1 MECKVSNSGTIN
13 HDESRGPK
21 PDGVKAGDF
30 GIAFDGGMIIEGWDG
45 VHHISG
51 TPPDNGTV
59 GGFTD
64 GYEFFTPMVIFV
76 IHMIVLEPGLGR
88 GLGFEEF
95 ELLLEIDEVRG
106 TNECKVEIV
115 ALEDIIDVKSLN
127 LID

>member
-1 MECKVSNSGTIN
+1 
-13 HDESRGPK
+13 
-21 PDGVKAGDF
+21 
-30 GIAFDGGMIIEGWDG
+30 
-45 VHHISG
+45 
-51 TPPDNGTV
+51 
-59 GGFTD
+59 
-64 GYEFFTPMVIFV
+64 
-76 IHMIVLEPGLGR
+76 MIVLEPGLGR